1 MIVIS
6 DAGPL
11 LALAKVGGLRLLF
24 DLFPTVLAP
33 PGVYEE
39 AVTEG
44 LRLGAPDAAVLDEA
58 FRKGLLEISA
68 PAESTALPIPLAL
81 GRGEREAIRLAIE
94 RKADW
99 LLIDDLDA
107 RRGALAN
114 FQAAGVQSQ
123 VKGTLG
129 VIVSACQQRHL
140 ARMEAIELVR
150 ALSRRQDV
158 WFSSELCQRVIEILS
173 RE

>member
-11 LALAKVGGLRLLF
+11 LALAKVGGLRVLF
-24 DLFPTVLAP
+24 DLFPNILTP

-39 AVTEG
+39 AVAAG

-58 FRKGLLEISA
+58 FRKGLLEVSA
-68 PAESTALPIPLAL
+68 PADSTVLPIPLPL
-81 GRGEREAIRLAIE
+81 GRGEREGIRLAIE
-94 RKADW
+94 RNADW
-99 LLIDDLDA
+99 MLIDDLDA

-114 FQAAGVQSQ
+114 FQAAGVRAQ

-129 VIVSACQQRHL
+129 ILVSACQQRHL
-140 ARMEAIELVR
+140 AKGEAIELVR

-158 WFSSELCQRVIEILS
+158 WFSTDLCQRVIEILG